1 MNMKSIQLA
10 PVDTFICL
18 RSTTPLI
25 LAVLDYFFLEGF
37 TAGEEFR
44 EFDWHRY
51 GSCDV
56 REYRFKFFCAGVL
69 MIVVW
74 YVVSIFE
81 IIYVKHLVSSIAMTT
96 WGQTYYQNIC
106 PCLFC

>member
-1 MNMKSIQLA
+1 
-10 PVDTFICL
+10 
-18 RSTTPLI
+18 
-25 LAVLDYFFLEGF
+25 
-37 TAGEEFR
+37 
-44 EFDWHRY
+44 
-51 GSCDV
+51 
-56 REYRFKFFCAGVL
+56 

-106 PCLFC
+106 PCLFVDDVFLLGERQVLENIEWTFGAVFFILLSCVAGLGMSFLSFHLRDMISATSFAIVGNMCKVA